1 LSHSKYDPYGD
12 SPEFREALGKIVGV
26 PLDDLEG
33 RASVDASTE
42 DDFLALEHLQRL
54 VISVVAAAPLAAQVT
69 TLCNNLSRDALV
81 VCITIPPS
89 TPDEDATQRIMRHI
103 LEIKR
108 IATEFA

>member
-1 LSHSKYDPYGD
+1 MSHSKYDPYGD
-12 SPEFREALGKIVGV
+12 SPEFRKALGDIVGI

-33 RASVDASTE
+33 RADVDASTE
-42 DDFLALEHLQRL
+42 EDFEALKRLQQL

-69 TLCNNLSRDALV
+69 SLCNNMSRDAMV
-81 VCITIPPS
+81 VCISIPPA

-108 IATEFA
+108 IAREFT